1 MSLLYGNLCRKLFA
15 GSGIV
20 KVVLGEDVVELM
32 TDAFSGVSTLT
43 EVVFAENGNLVTIGS
58 SAFKGTFLENVEI
71 PNTVKTLGANAFD
84 GVTTLKALTF
94 EEGGSQALT
103 IKGQIIKGTSLTSIV
118 FPARSLTLE
127 SKTFE
132 NVSTLENVT
141 FTDSANDLVLNE
153 TVFKGTNVSALDFGN
168 RVITF
173 KKAALQKL
181 TTLTS
186 LTFGEN
192 AVIKQAEDEV
202 FMGTSLTTVELPA
215 VQDVSKFGNGV
226 FGGIATL
233 TSFTLAQ
240 ANTTHQVIDGVLY
253 EKDGDNLILVQ
264 VPAGKFGSE
273 DTFNLPDNVVSIK
286 RYAFEG
292 VSLDTIYTS
301 ADSKLATLEQQCFG
315 YYSTSG
321 ELYCK
326 VKTIV
331 LPATLTSV
339 NKNAF
344 QNCKNLTT
352 INFRGS
358 AVVWMTFGLTLSDT
372 VKVNYNY
379 TDPVA

>member
-58 SAFKGTFLENVEI
+58 SAFKGTSLENVEI

-118 FPARSLTLE
+118 FLARSLTLE

-253 EKDGDNLILVQ
+253 AKDGDNLILVQ

-321 ELYCK
+321 
-326 VKTIV
+326 
-331 LPATLTSV
+331 
-339 NKNAF
+339 
-344 QNCKNLTT
+344 NCTARSRQSCCPQRLQASTK
-352 INFRGS
+352 
-358 AVVWMTFGLTLSDT
+358 TLSRIART
-372 VKVNYNY
+372 
-379 TDPVA
+379 